1 MQSEVQ
7 SAAARPLNGRVARLP
22 IVRLELKDALL
33 KSRRVLGCIRSRHFN
48 DHARRL
54 QGPRLHDD
62 APVRRTA
69 QEEPAAVGADAQL
82 SETQS
87 HPVRGSP
94 SQSTSLHHR
103 SQEFVVASLE
113 KLPKTG
119 RKPVFSPKFASKR
132 QFLGKNEKNLPS
144 HASRGTGQLRWGSQ
158 YGAWWCFTATT
169 RIDPKFGMH
178 LICIG
183 P

>member
-1 MQSEVQ
+1 MRWCDLGGSWAV
-7 SAAARPLNGRVARLP
+7 SAAGTARIIHAGC
-22 IVRLELKDALL
+22 KD
-33 KSRRVLGCIRSRHFN
+33 RG
-48 DHARRL
+48 
-54 QGPRLHDD
+54 LHND

-103 SQEFVVASLE
+103 SQDFVARS
-113 KLPKTG
+113 
-119 RKPVFSPKFASKR
+119 RKVFLKRQESQFFPSKR
-132 QFLGKNEKNLPS
+132 QFLGEKRKLLPKKRKLLPS
-144 HASRGTGQLRWGSQ
+144 HAIRGTGQLRWGSQ

-169 RIDPKFGMH
+169 RMDPKFGMH

-183 P
+183 PSWTERPDPKSNRGLCPKKWG